1 VLQDGGAF
9 YCPKGIEDMI
19 EGNIDTAKILI
30 VSDFQRPRELAANQI
45 LSGERRDILVNSL
58 SSAGILASDYA
69 ITMLGDHC
77 KSVVL
82 ASKANIIVPLGSKAL
97 KWLVGHDNISKHHLS
112 LYKVKAEFGNRKSLP
127 LLHPESIQKSYSD
140 IAYIRWGAMK
150 LKQEMNDS
158 SLSIPVREIKTSLDL
173 SFPQIVAY
181 LEGCL
186 KLSEI
191 STDIETDYS
200 GVNTV
205 GIAISP
211 TDAIA
216 IESRPDR
223 WKPIEF
229 HKLWDLYRQ
238 IWESEYVGKIAQNA
252 LFEMWWASVYGIGFN
267 NVSFDTMLAMKY
279 LHPTLE
285 RGLDNV
291 GRIYTRYT
299 YSKDGLGDWANVSS
313 WRDHLLYNG
322 ADTTGQFA
330 AKVSMQEALKSR
342 GLLDSFRNL
351 IMPQVQMA
359 HSMQTRGLR
368 LDKDMHQTA
377 FENASRDIEAIEE
390 SFKVECNA
398 RLSREINVKSPKQ
411 VKDALKELGIKIP
424 TAKGK
429 ETVSRSALMKLKN
442 KHPKEML
449 IRDLIKIGELRKKT
463 DECLNF
469 ECDPDGRVRFSM
481 DLASTENGLWAGKK
495 SVFNRGF
502 DPTNLPQVV
511 KHCIVADEGAM
522 FIEVKL
528 RQPELRYIAQAAP
541 DYKLQGMLAEYK
553 NVGKF
558 VASKLFRKHEE
569 MVDKVQIRI
578 AEQVIKAANEMDA
591 PKMLVER
598 IFSRTG
604 IFYTDMEAKRFMA
617 IFLEEFEGCRKRI
630 DAIRK
635 QIYTKRMLTSP
646 TRQIVYYDRVNDSLL
661 RRALSWGPETYAN
674 DQITNL
680 MLELSKH
687 PVEFV
692 MRNGTTV
699 LLQVKDSDYQ
709 CIGPVI
715 MELLGEHH
723 VEVKFGNRWGSLE
736 NV

>member
-1 VLQDGGAF
+1 
-9 YCPKGIEDMI
+9 MI
-19 EGNIDTAKILI
+19 EGNLDTAKILI
-30 VSDFQRPRELAANQI
+30 ISDFQRPREAAAGQI
-45 LSGERRDILVNSL
+45 LSGERRDILLNSL
-58 SSAGILASDYA
+58 ASAGILASDYA
-69 ITMLGDHC
+69 ITMLGPNC
-77 KSVVL
+77 KQTIL
-82 ASKANIIVPLGSKAL
+82 DSKANVIVPLGSKAL
-97 KWLVGHDNISKHHLS
+97 KFVTGHDNINKHHLS
-112 LYKVKAEFGNRKSLP
+112 LYRSTAELRGTKTLP
-127 LLHPESIQKSYSD
+127 LLHPESIQKNYSD
-140 IAYIRWGAMK
+140 VAYIRVGALK
-150 LKQEMNDS
+150 LKQEMMS
-158 SLSIPVREIKTSLDL
+158 PSLLIPVRSIQTSLDL
-173 SFPQIVAY
+173 HFEQIVAY

-186 KLSEI
+186 KMSEV
-191 STDIETDYS
+191 STDIETDYH

-223 WKPIEF
+223 WKPAEF

-252 LFEMWWASVYGIGFN
+252 LFEMWWASIYGIGFN

-291 GRIYTRYT
+291 GRIYTRYP
-299 YSKDGLGDWANVSS
+299 YWKDGLGDWANISS
-313 WRDHLLYNG
+313 WRDHLIYNG
-322 ADTTGQFA
+322 RDTTGQFA
-330 AKVSMQEALKSR
+330 AKVSMQEALESR
-342 GLLDSFRNL
+342 GMLDNFRNL

-368 LDKDMHQTA
+368 LDKDAHQTA
-377 FENASRDIEAIEE
+377 YENASRDIEAIEE
-390 SFKVECNA
+390 SFKAECNA

-463 DECLNF
+463 DEYLNF

-481 DLASTENGLWAGKK
+481 DLASDENGLWVGKK
-495 SVFNRGF
+495 SMFNRGF

-511 KHCIVADEGAM
+511 KHCIVADEDTV

-528 RQPELRYIAQAAP
+528 RQPELRYIATAAP
-541 DYKLQGMLAEYK
+541 DYKLQEMLADYTDI
-553 NVGKF
+553 GRF
-558 VASKLFRKHEE
+558 VASKIFKKAALI
-569 MVDKVQIRI
+569 VDRTQIRI
-578 AEQVIKAANEMDA
+578 AEQVIKAANQMDA

-635 QIYTKRMLTSP
+635 QIYTKRMLSSP

-674 DQITNL
+674 DQITGI
-680 MLELSKH
+680 MLELQKYR
-687 PVEFV
+687 VQFV
-692 MRNGTTV
+692 ARNGTSV
-699 LLQVKDSDYQ
+699 LLQVGSDQ
-709 CIGPVI
+709 DVTFV
-715 MELLGEHH
+715 MDLLSEYH